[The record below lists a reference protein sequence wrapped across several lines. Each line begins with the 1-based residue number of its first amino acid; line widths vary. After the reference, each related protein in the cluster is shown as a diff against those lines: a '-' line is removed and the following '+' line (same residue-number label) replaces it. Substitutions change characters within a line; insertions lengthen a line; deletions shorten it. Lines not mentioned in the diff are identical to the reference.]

1 MEFLASIFWF
11 IILILLS
18 FGLRQLRPTFSH
30 WFKSDEQKSSQLQ
43 RLIFFLLFWTIL
55 TAIVFR
61 LPQLQDIYK
70 SIICS
75 GLLFIFFGHS
85 AYNISHFLDKPRL
98 TRTVILSTLTLITG
112 YGVLIV
118 WNQAPHPMHI
128 PEWFRTLPQ
137 LSQHVVSLSL
147 SLVSAVFIYSVGFDA
162 ASRITQR
169 TKTNLDDKL
178 VSLFQ
183 IPASISIFFIGVN
196 YNISVSDLSEFW
208 AKAYHGSSLSIIIA
222 LWGLALLKSSI
233 IILEEMKENQP
244 KFKIINARTIPIY
257 HLLARS
263 FIVLTA
269 IYLLLLAWGINVM
282 LWITSAGIIGV
293 AIAYASQDTLA
304 SLFAGIAILS
314 DAPYKMGDFLVLE
327 DDTKGKVTH
336 IGLRSTRMLT
346 VENVEI
352 VIPNSILA
360 SARIINMSGG
370 NSQHARINISAG
382 VAYGSDVD
390 RVKELLLEIADD
402 LNYVV
407 HDDEN
412 MKPTVHFVTMGASSL
427 DFLLRIW
434 ISNPGEILNIQDQ
447 ANTLIYKRF
456 SKENIEIPYA
466 KQDVYLYPMGDISI
480 KK

>member
-1 MEFLASIFWF
+1 
-11 IILILLS
+11 
-18 FGLRQLRPTFSH
+18 
-30 WFKSDEQKSSQLQ
+30 
-43 RLIFFLLFWTIL
+43 
-55 TAIVFR
+55 
-61 LPQLQDIYK
+61 
-70 SIICS
+70 
-75 GLLFIFFGHS
+75 
-85 AYNISHFLDKPRL
+85 
-98 TRTVILSTLTLITG
+98 
-112 YGVLIV
+112 
-118 WNQAPHPMHI
+118 MHI

-196 YNISVSDLSEFW
+196 YNISVSELSEFW

-257 HLLARS
+257 HLLVRS

>member
-1 MEFLASIFWF
+1 
-11 IILILLS
+11 
-18 FGLRQLRPTFSH
+18 
-30 WFKSDEQKSSQLQ
+30 
-43 RLIFFLLFWTIL
+43 
-55 TAIVFR
+55 
-61 LPQLQDIYK
+61 
-70 SIICS
+70 
-75 GLLFIFFGHS
+75 
-85 AYNISHFLDKPRL
+85 
-98 TRTVILSTLTLITG
+98 
-112 YGVLIV
+112 
-118 WNQAPHPMHI
+118 
-128 PEWFRTLPQ
+128 
-137 LSQHVVSLSL
+137 
-147 SLVSAVFIYSVGFDA
+147 
-162 ASRITQR
+162 
-169 TKTNLDDKL
+169 
-178 VSLFQ
+178 
-183 IPASISIFFIGVN
+183 
-196 YNISVSDLSEFW
+196 
-208 AKAYHGSSLSIIIA
+208 
-222 LWGLALLKSSI
+222 
-233 IILEEMKENQP
+233 MKENQP

-257 HLLARS
+257 HLLVRS

-427 DFLLRIW
+427 DFSLRIW